1 MENYTESLIKR
12 IEDVL
17 TRIACNSYNDMYS
30 SCDYIYANKY
40 LEASLAS
47 LLSVAKDLNIDT
59 TKIKSSWCGYEV
71 EAKEF
76 EDFEEY
82 VKSL

>member
-1 MENYTESLIKR
+1 MKNYAETLIKR

-17 TRIACNSYNDMYS
+17 TKIAYNCYNDIHS
-30 SCDYIYANKY
+30 SCDYSYANKY
-40 LEASLAS
+40 LKASLAA
-47 LLSVAKDLNIDT
+47 LLSVAKDLNIDIT
-59 TKIKSSWCGYEV
+59 NIKSSWCGYEV

-82 VKSL
+82 VKYL